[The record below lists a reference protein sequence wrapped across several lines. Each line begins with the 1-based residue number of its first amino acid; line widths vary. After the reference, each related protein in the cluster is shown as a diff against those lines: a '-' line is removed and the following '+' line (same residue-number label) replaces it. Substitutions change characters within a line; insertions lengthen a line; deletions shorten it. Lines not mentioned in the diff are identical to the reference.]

1 MTITWIEPAGDPSGK
16 PDGPLPAQVCALT
29 TTRHGGV
36 STGPYAG
43 LNLALHVGD
52 DPSAVEENRR
62 RLQADSRCE
71 RIQWLNQVHGT
82 EVLVVDR
89 PIDELPR
96 GAALSYDASVTNRT
110 DLILSVRTADCVPII
125 LYAPDAPAVGAVHAG
140 WRGTQAGTVTAAIDA
155 MQGAF
160 HCRPREMMAVIGPC
174 IHACCYQVDGE
185 LYKQFQERFGSEA
198 VTVLG
203 DSTYVDLVA
212 VNRLWMI
219 ECGVLAEN
227 IDVLDYCTMCRE
239 EMFFSYRREAGRAGR
254 QLAYVKL

>member
-1 MTITWIEPAGDPSGK
+1 MKATN
-16 PDGPLPAQVCALT
+16 LT
-29 TTRHGGV
+29 SEKLDRVGLVHGFTTRLLGDVLGSLV
-36 STGPYAG
+36 PWEKATGF
-43 LNLALHVGD
+43 
-52 DPSAVEENRR
+52 S
-62 RLQADSRCE
+62 QASLVR
-71 RIQWLNQVHGT
+71 LNQVHGT